1 VAAVTRVAYPG
12 PDGTHSATACDK
24 LFPDA
29 DLVGLPS
36 FEAVAEAVERCEVD
50 FGILPIENTFAGPVA
65 PTHDLLYDSP
75 LCIARQTTVGIK
87 HALVGLEV
95 IPREEIR
102 VVRSHPMAL
111 DQCRELLAA
120 LPWAT
125 AIAAPTTSGAAAQ
138 VAATG
143 DRSEVAIS
151 SERAAQALG
160 LVVIEEDVGDH
171 HQVFTRFV
179 AVATHLRLD
188 RAEGEEW
195 RIAFSFVTDHQPGAL
210 FRALEPFARHGLD
223 LVQLVSR
230 PIPKTPW
237 RYRFDAVL
245 AGFPLEPVV
254 SETLTEL
261 RAMTRE
267 LRVFGSY
274 PVAG

>member
-1 VAAVTRVAYPG
+1 MPTVAYPG
-12 PDGTHSATACDK
+12 PEGAHSAAACDQ

-29 DLVGLPS
+29 DIVALPS
-36 FEAVAEAVERCEVD
+36 FEAVAAAVARCEVEY
-50 FGILPIENTFAGPVA
+50 GVLPMENTFAGPVA

-87 HALVGLEV
+87 HALVGLER

-125 AIAAPTTSGAAAQ
+125 AIAAPTTSGAASQ

-143 DRSEVAIS
+143 DRTEVAIS
-151 SERAAQALG
+151 SERAAQAHG
-160 LVVIEEDVGDH
+160 LVVIEDDVGDH

-188 RAEGEEW
+188 RADGEEW

-254 SETLTEL
+254 SETLAEL

>member
-1 VAAVTRVAYPG
+1 MTSVAYPG
-12 PDGTHSATACDK
+12 PEGAHSAAACDK

-29 DLVGLPS
+29 EIVALPS
-36 FEAVAEAVERCEVD
+36 FEAVAAAVTRCEVEY
-50 FGILPIENTFAGPVA
+50 GVLPMENTFAGPVA
-65 PTHDLLYDSP
+65 PTHDLLYDSA
-75 LCIARQTTVGIK
+75 LCIARQTTVGIR
-87 HALVGLEV
+87 HALVGLER

-125 AIAAPTTSGAAAQ
+125 AIAAPTTSGAASQ
-138 VAATG
+138 VAAAG
-143 DRSEVAIS
+143 DRTEVAIS
-151 SERAAQALG
+151 SERAAEAHG
-160 LVVIEEDVGDH
+160 LLVIEDDVGDH
-171 HQVFTRFV
+171 HEVYTRFV

-188 RAEGEEW
+188 RAADEEW

-210 FRALEPFARHGLD
+210 FRALEPFARHALD

-230 PIPKTPW
+230 PIPQTPW

-245 AGFPLEPVV
+245 AGFPLDPVV
-254 SETLTEL
+254 NETLTEL